1 MRLLE
6 KVNAP
11 ASAKIIHEIKSEF
24 EKYTAQ
30 KRFSVKEVEIISGH
44 NEGLFCWIATNYLM
58 EYIPPPNRTIVGTV
72 GILDMGMCI
81 IYVYYIHYCP

>member
-24 EKYTAQ
+24 ERYTSQ

-44 NEGLFCWIATNYLM
+44 KEGLFCWIATNYLM
-58 EYIPPPNRTIVGTV
+58 NYIPPHDRQIQGTV
-72 GILDMGMCI
+72 GILDMGW
-81 IYVYYIHYCP
+81 